1 MGSLRASSS
10 SELSPNMSMENA
22 GKKLIPNVVIVEG
35 ITVRDMEGA
44 R

>member
-1 MGSLRASSS
+1 
-10 SELSPNMSMENA
+10 MSMENA

-35 ITVRDMEGA
+35 ITVRDMKGA